1 VKERGAVSNPNSVE
15 LLRNLKVPE
24 GWNGTERFRDH
35 LIKLFCEGSERP
47 DLQAFQEILMHLT
60 NSHIEVVRY
69 IGELNEA
76 LITASESFNPEEA
89 PIKGTDLP

>member
-1 VKERGAVSNPNSVE
+1 MSNPNTVE
-15 LLRNLKVPE
+15 LLRNLKIPE

-35 LIKLFCEGSERP
+35 LIKLFTEGPEGP
-47 DLQAFQEILMHLT
+47 NPQAFQEILMHLT

-76 LITASESFNPEEA
+76 LIAASENFNPEEA
-89 PIKGTDLP
+89 PSKGTGTA